1 MAFDWIEDLSTIVDK
16 TGEILR
22 KREEKQNASAT
33 AGKKKE
39 MTVAELQAAINAEKA
54 AGGSSTTS
62 VPKANASF
70 EDVLKD
76 FNPDDLEFKK
86 EDDTIPEGTT
96 DSELMKMLYKK
107 MCKVIDKTNSIEM
120 SVDCLIRR
128 VRDLERPSG
137 DASRTS
143 APPLT
148 GELVDIRSTLSDISN
163 TVNTINNTVDSIE
176 RTTDYLYQHCD

>member
-1 MAFDWIEDLSTIVDK
+1 MAFDWLEDLSTIVDK
-16 TGEILR
+16 TGDILR

-33 AGKKKE
+33 PGKKKE

-54 AGGSSTTS
+54 ADGSSTAS
-62 VPKANASF
+62 VPKGNASF

-107 MCKVIDKTNSIEM
+107 MCKIIDKTNSIEM
-120 SVDCLIRR
+120 SVDCLVRR
-128 VRDLERPSG
+128 VRDLEHSSGNSASAPSSSG
-137 DASRTS
+137 D
-143 APPLT
+143 LM
-148 GELVDIRSTLSDISN
+148 DIKSTLSDISN
-163 TVNTINNTVDSIE
+163 TVNTINSTVDSIE